1 MKQHTVIKK
10 IIGKIIK
17 EYHPE
22 KIILYGSYAY
32 GSPTE
37 DSDIDLLIIK
47 DTDERPIDRRVC
59 IRQIISDPSRKIP
72 VEPLVVTVEEL
83 NKRIEIGDQFIEE
96 ILEKGEI
103 LYEAER
109 VPLS

>member
-1 MKQHTVIKK
+1 MKQHTAIKK

-47 DTDERPIDRRVC
+47 NTTERPIDRRVHVRR
-59 IRQIISDPSRKIP
+59 IVSDPQRRIP
-72 VEPLVVTVEEL
+72 LEPLVLTDQEL
-83 NKRIEIGDQFIEE
+83 NKRLEIGDQFVKE
-96 ILEKGEI
+96 ILTRGRV
-103 LYEAER
+103 LYET
-109 VPLS
+109 